1 MASGEQGTE
10 KRKMPTW
17 AALLIAAFGGGLF
30 ASGATIATG
39 YLTFSNRDRELDLQ
53 LIETSL
59 GILRGEHD
67 PENAQDDSAAVARKF
82 AILTIM
88 RLANTQLTDEE
99 VGTWADGGQTPFQNT
114 ALGQIMNEVTVKN
127 LSARERAGGIEM
139 PSILFEVI
147 NEDGKFRY
155 MSNGTLIHEQTNG
168 TIDYYVDG
176 ARLR

>member
-1 MASGEQGTE
+1 
-10 KRKMPTW
+10 MPTW
-17 AALLIAAFGGGLF
+17 ATLLIAAFGGSLF
-30 ASGATIATG
+30 ASGATVATG

-59 GILRGEHD
+59 GILQGEHD
-67 PENAQDDSAAVARKF
+67 PESAQDDSAAVARKF

-99 VGTWADGGQTPFQNT
+99 VSTWVDGGQTPFQNT
-114 ALGQIMNEVTVKN
+114 ALGHLIDTVALEN
-127 LSARERAGGIEM
+127 LRERERAGGIEM
-139 PSILFEVI
+139 PGILFEII

-168 TIDYYVDG
+168 TTDYYVDG
-176 ARLR
+176 SRLR